1 MTALPEPSKSTAK
14 EIYKLW
20 SSRNEPSRPHMGCS
34 IIGHAC
40 DRFIWY
46 SWRWAMAPEFEGRIL
61 RLFNTGHREEERLT
75 QDLRDIG
82 VELHTIDEET
92 GKQVSVSALD
102 GHLAG
107 SLDGIGKGF
116 PEAPKTWAVLECK
129 THGSKSFAKL
139 QKEGVRGAKPQHF
152 VQMQMYMGLMELDR
166 AMYLAQ
172 NKDTDEIYPEWV
184 HFDEAVFKQHMA
196 RAEKLIGATEPPE
209 KLSND
214 PAWYECKFCDF
225 YELCHGQRAAD
236 MNCRTCCHASP
247 VEEAGW
253 HCGLMNI
260 KLKEK
265 DQRKGCEGHLYIP
278 PLIPYAKPIDGSSN
292 SVVYQKPDGTTFTN
306 GPGHWLSSELA
317 VTVHTMV
324 GDKGIDEIKE
334 AFPGARV
341 VSSEFKGF
349 SDLEGDFD
357 EELKKDLPDPK
368 KEKTTA
374 QNKAFAKGMRKQQ

>member
-1 MTALPEPSKSTAK
+1 MTALPEPTKSTAK
-14 EIYKLW
+14 EIYNIW
-20 SSRNEPSRPHMGCS
+20 GSRNEPARPHMGCS

-40 DRFIWY
+40 DRHIWY
-46 SWRWAMAPEFEGRIL
+46 SWRWAKAPEFEGRIL
-61 RLFNTGHREEERLT
+61 RLFDTGKREEDRLAR
-75 QDLRDIG
+75 DLKDIG
-82 VELHTIDEET
+82 VELHTEDADT
-92 GKQVSVSALD
+92 GKQISVSAHD

-116 PEAPKTWAVLECK
+116 PEAPKTWAALECK
-129 THGSKSFAKL
+129 THSAKSFGDLKKKGV
-139 QKEGVRGAKPQHF
+139 KEAKPQHY
-152 VQMQMYMGLMELDR
+152 VQMQMYMGLMELER

-172 NKDTDEIYPEWV
+172 CKDTDEIYPEWV
-184 HFDEAVFKQHMA
+184 HFDESCFNVHMA
-196 RAEKLIGATEPPE
+196 RAKRLIEATEPPE

-260 KLKEK
+260 RLKDA

-334 AFPGARV
+334 AFPGAKV
-341 VSSEFKGF
+341 VTSEFKGF
-349 SDLEGDFD
+349 ADLEGDFD

-368 KEKTTA
+368 RQKAEA
-374 QNKAFAKGMRKQQ
+374 QNKAFVRGMRK